1 MNRIEFFSSLFL
13 FQGIEKADVE
23 ALLADITPRAE
34 NYKKGETVF
43 SREVNFGAIG
53 FVLSGECDVLRLRAR
68 DAMPLNTLTATDSFG
83 VLSLFGEVEAYPTQ
97 IVSKTATTVVF
108 FDKHDVLKMMDR
120 SKKVLDN
127 LLRFL
132 TDRILFLNHKAAIL
146 GSITV
151 TEKLSKHLLFL
162 MRTHK
167 RDEFNLNLARLSDQL
182 SCGRASLYRAIDE
195 LCALGYI
202 SYDNKKIKILSSDG
216 LERM

>member
-1 MNRIEFFSSLFL
+1 M
-13 FQGIEKADVE
+13 
-23 ALLADITPRAE
+23 
-34 NYKKGETVF
+34 
-43 SREVNFGAIG
+43 
-53 FVLSGECDVLRLRAR
+53 
-68 DAMPLNTLTATDSFG
+68 
-83 VLSLFGEVEAYPTQ
+83 
-97 IVSKTATTVVF
+97 
-108 FDKHDVLKMMDR
+108 
-120 SKKVLDN
+120 
-127 LLRFL
+127 